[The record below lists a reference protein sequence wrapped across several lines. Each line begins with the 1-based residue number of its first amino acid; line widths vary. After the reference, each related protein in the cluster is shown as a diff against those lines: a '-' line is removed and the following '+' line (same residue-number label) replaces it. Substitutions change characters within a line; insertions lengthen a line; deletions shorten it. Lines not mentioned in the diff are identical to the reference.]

1 MVKAVDAGKVVA
13 GATADVWFNDTL
25 LSEAKG
31 VQAKWE
37 FKKEEINCCG
47 CYIAGQKVVAM
58 SGKGSLTIY
67 KTSSFAL
74 QALQDFIAN
83 AGVCPEF
90 TIMGKQR
97 NDYGQIEQVILTGVT
112 FDDLT
117 LLNVESAAPVE
128 HEMPFTFT
136 GMEIVEMM

>member
-13 GATADVWFNDTL
+13 GATADVWFNDML

-47 CYIAGQKVVAM
+47 SYIAGQKVVAM
-58 SGKGSLTIY
+58 SGKGSLTVY

-74 QALQDFIAN
+74 QALQDFVAN
-83 AGVCPEF
+83 AGACPEF

-117 LLNVESAAPVE
+117 LFNVESAAPVE
-128 HEMPFTFT
+128 SEMPFTFT